1 LKKKRMLKTI
11 TITTEIT
18 PDREVHLTLPDDTPL
33 GPAEIVVVVA
43 PATSHMGQTFGD
55 LLNSEFFGMWRD
67 RDDIAD
73 SAAFARQLRADGWI
87 RAE

>member
-1 LKKKRMLKTI
+1 MLKTI

-33 GPAEIVVVVA
+33 GPAQIVVVVA
-43 PATSHMGQTFGD
+43 PTTSRVGQTFGD
-55 LLNSEFFGMWRD
+55 LLNSEFFGVWRD
-67 RDDIAD
+67 RDDIVD
-73 SAAFARQLRADGWI
+73 SAAFARQLRTDGWS

>member
-1 LKKKRMLKTI
+1 MVKTI
-11 TITTEIT
+11 TITTDIT

-43 PATSHMGQTFGD
+43 PATSRVGRTFGD
-55 LLNSEFFGMWRD
+55 LLNSEFFGIWRG

-73 SAAFARQLRADGWI
+73 SAAFTRQLRAAGGGHQ
-87 RAE
+87 